1 MKIFDILEEIIENF
15 LMQREAFWYKIK
27 YGPDRDTGV
36 TEVMIKDVV
45 KNKDC
50 AWECGEETFGNK
62 NYYKEL

>member
-1 MKIFDILEEIIENF
+1 
-15 LMQREAFWYKIK
+15 MQREAFWYKIK
-27 YGPDRDTGV
+27 YGSDRDTGV